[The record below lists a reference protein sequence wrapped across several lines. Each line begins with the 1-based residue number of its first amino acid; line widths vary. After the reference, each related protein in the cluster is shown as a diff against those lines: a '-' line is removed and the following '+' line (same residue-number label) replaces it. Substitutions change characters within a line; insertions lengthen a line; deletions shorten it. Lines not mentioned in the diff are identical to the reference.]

1 MAFFGGFDAIAVG
14 VREPTFCA
22 GRRAASADAT
32 LGALARRAI
41 QLGDRAFTAE
51 DLRRSCAAFADA
63 QLPADVRR
71 RLHRAINDR
80 RSGRAIAGLTVLLA
94 LCGWISGGDEGAR
107 LAVAGALTPGGAGGG
122 AGTRAALRQRRD
134 ARRLH
139 AGEALELFAV
149 VHEICRR
156 AGMRRVPD
164 IYVLAGERAM
174 NAYALGT
181 ADDAVITL
189 TSGLLQG
196 MTKDEVAAIV
206 AHEIAHICNGDA
218 STMTIAGNLQRAIGI
233 VAAASIASGGRRGVS
248 VSLLSLLHAVPA
260 IAELL
265 CLGLSRMRELAAD
278 AFALDLIPNPG
289 ALASALEKL
298 EHHHMGGVTGPRFE
312 LEGDATAYLRTHPST
327 VQRLSFVHILA

>member
-1 MAFFGGFDAIAVG
+1 MGFFGGGDAIAVG
-14 VREPTFCA
+14 AWEPTFCA
-22 GRRAASADAT
+22 GGRAASADAA
-32 LGALARRAI
+32 LGMLARRAS

-107 LAVAGALTPGGAGGG
+107 LAIVGALSPNGAGGS
-122 AGTRAALRQRRD
+122 AGSRETLRHRRD

-156 AGMRRVPD
+156 AGMRRTPEL
-164 IYVLAGERAM
+164 YVLTGERTM

-181 ADDAVITL
+181 PDDAVITL

-196 MTKDEVAAIV
+196 MTKGEVAAIV

-218 STMTIAGNLQRAIGI
+218 STMTVAANLQRAIAI
-233 VAAASIASGGRRGVS
+233 VAAASLASTGRRGVPA
-248 VSLLSLLHAVPA
+248 SLLSLLHAAPA

-265 CLGLSRMRELAAD
+265 CLGLSRIRELAAD
-278 AFALDLIPNPG
+278 AFALDLIENPG

-298 EHHHMGGVTGPRFE
+298 EHHHMGRATGPRFE
-312 LEGDATAYLRTHPST
+312 FEGDASAYLRTHPST
-327 VQRLSFVHILA
+327 GQRLSFVHILA